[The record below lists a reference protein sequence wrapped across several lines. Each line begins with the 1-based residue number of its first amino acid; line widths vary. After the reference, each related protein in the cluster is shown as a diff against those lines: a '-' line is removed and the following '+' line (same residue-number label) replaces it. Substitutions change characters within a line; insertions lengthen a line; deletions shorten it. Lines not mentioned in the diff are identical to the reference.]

1 MKLKLKQDGSR
12 FEVKVY
18 KMGWTMEEVNESWI
32 KVMTTNENWFKEL
45 NLKEK
50 KSKGLIKQTYGSD
63 VHALNNM
70 SLNW

>member
-1 MKLKLKQDGSR
+1 LKLKLKQDGSR

-50 KSKGLIKQTYGSD
+50 KSKGLIKQAYGSD
-63 VHALNNM
+63 VHTLNNM